1 MNGNPSHPPS
11 HPILGGKKE
20 VRVKKAPAT
29 RPLVF
34 VAALLRSW
42 TGMAASTRASSGE
55 VLDLSER
62 LAAQQI
68 SDGGCGD
75 SAFSKAK
82 EGASVA
88 PELTRISKTE
98 NR

>member
-1 MNGNPSHPPS
+1 
-11 HPILGGKKE
+11 
-20 VRVKKAPAT
+20 
-29 RPLVF
+29 
-34 VAALLRSW
+34 
-42 TGMAASTRASSGE
+42 MAASTRASSGE